1 MNMSINLPHLRYDR
15 ILWVLFLLI
24 IGVVWMRAVMA
35 RKDADISR
43 LEVEV
48 APLEG
53 GNKLI
58 TEDNVRNILRKSFGS
73 SIEKTQSSRLELDRM
88 EQKIEEDPFVQNADV
103 FIDQRNKLRVSIEQR
118 SPVLRV
124 MDTNGGNYYLDKAGK
139 KIPVSDHYTA
149 HVMVATGKIPPHTA
163 DFLEKKTGVLK
174 AVFTVA
180 QQLAADEFFKHFIQ
194 QIHVST
200 SNGDLMM
207 TPLIGD
213 QVIILGSAR
222 KLEDKLNRLKIFYK
236 EAIPHEGWRKYSTI
250 NLKYSGQIVCKK

>member
-1 MNMSINLPHLRYDR
+1 MSMNLPLLRYDR
-15 ILWVLFLLI
+15 VLWVLFLLI
-24 IGVVWMRAVMA
+24 VAAIWIRAVVA

-48 APLEG
+48 IPLEG

-58 TEDNVRNILRKSFGS
+58 TEENVRNLLRKSFGS

-88 EQKIEEDPFVQNADV
+88 EQKMEEDPFVHNADV
-103 FIDQRNKLRVSIEQR
+103 YIDQRNKLRVKIEQR
-118 SPVLRV
+118 APVLRV
-124 MDTNGGNYYLDKAGK
+124 MDTNGGNYYLDQYGK
-139 KIPVSDHYTA
+139 KIPVSDNYTA
-149 HVMVATGKIPPHTA
+149 RVMVATGKIPPYA
-163 DFLEKKTGVLK
+163 PDFLEKKSNLLK
-174 AVFTVA
+174 DVFGIA
-180 QQLAADEFFKHFIQ
+180 QTIAQDDFFKHFIQ

-200 SNGDLMM
+200 SNGDIMM

-222 KLEDKLNRLKIFYK
+222 KLEDKLERLRIFYK